1 MKREQC
7 NSRTAPAKNGA
18 GITGGTVCASLK
30 NRQKKV
36 KEVTSIV
43 CNKCG
48 RVIPVIEGV
57 PQEDVLS
64 VDKRWGYFSDKDNRM
79 DHF

>member
-1 MKREQC
+1 MRQFEEQ
-7 NSRTAPAKNGA
+7 T
-18 GITGGTVCASLK
+18 
-30 NRQKKV
+30 KKV

-79 DHF
+79 DHFDLCESCYDELTRNFNIKMEEE

>member
-1 MKREQC
+1 MRQFEEQ
-7 NSRTAPAKNGA
+7 T
-18 GITGGTVCASLK
+18 
-30 NRQKKV
+30 KKV

-64 VDKRWGYFSDKDNRM
+64 VDKRWEIGRA
-79 DHF
+79 HV

>member
-1 MKREQC
+1 MRQFEEQ
-7 NSRTAPAKNGA
+7 T
-18 GITGGTVCASLK
+18 
-30 NRQKKV
+30 KKV

-64 VDKRWGYFSDKDNRM
+64 VDKRWDIFLTKITGWIILTFVKPVMMN
-79 DHF
+79 

>member
-1 MKREQC
+1 MRQFEEQ
-7 NSRTAPAKNGA
+7 T
-18 GITGGTVCASLK
+18 
-30 NRQKKV
+30 KKV

-57 PQEDVLS
+57 PVLRLNW
-64 VDKRWGYFSDKDNRM
+64 KKNRGKLC
-79 DHF
+79 

>member
-1 MKREQC
+1 M
-7 NSRTAPAKNGA
+7 
-18 GITGGTVCASLK
+18 K

-48 RVIPVIEGV
+48 RVYSGDRRGSPGRCAERGQAMGI
-57 PQEDVLS
+57 
-64 VDKRWGYFSDKDNRM
+64 FSDKDNRM
-79 DHF
+79 DHFDLCEACYDELTGSFKIKLEEE

>member
-1 MKREQC
+1 MRQFEEQ
-7 NSRTAPAKNGA
+7 T
-18 GITGGTVCASLK
+18 
-30 NRQKKV
+30 KKV

-57 PQEDVLS
+57 PQEDVLLHCSLFITLYLFVLS
-64 VDKRWGYFSDKDNRM
+64 VTPIL
-79 DHF
+79 